1 MVWLESHIKSKT
13 YYMISSSA
21 KKFGV
26 QTRTVAKPKVKGSPR
41 VKTGAKRMYFSA
53 KKAKRPIV
61 AKRRR
66 RS

>member
-1 MVWLESHIKSKT
+1 
-13 YYMISSSA
+13 MISSSA